1 MANTALEDL
10 KVVRSI
16 QKKGNTVI
24 KEMSKRSRYIS
35 VLLATILKGL
45 NLTVILLLLLL
56 YA

>member
-10 KVVRSI
+10 NVVRSI

-45 NLTVILLLLLL
+45 NLTVILLLL